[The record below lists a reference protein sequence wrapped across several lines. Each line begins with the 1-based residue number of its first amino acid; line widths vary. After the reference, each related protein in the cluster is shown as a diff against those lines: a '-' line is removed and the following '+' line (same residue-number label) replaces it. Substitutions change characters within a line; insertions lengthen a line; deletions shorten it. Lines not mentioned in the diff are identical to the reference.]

1 MNKYFESSLISSDG
15 KSYRID
21 LYGENYVGLNAPI
34 IGGAGSVFYLAY
46 NWSDYLQN
54 NQALTFGEANISA
67 AYKARVLADGGT
79 FENEDCLKE
88 FLGETDT
95 VVSFTYNASED
106 RTEITLAD
114 AVYSNQ
120 TIIKN
125 DVSDAAS
132 FVPVF
137 NPKIIDISTEWQDVE
152 EYIVSPL
159 MPSETTIN
167 YANVEENRSSIDT
180 AFFDRFLESYLQ
192 SDDDELKV
200 AVYLVD
206 GTATL
211 EWAGNLLVDLIEWN
225 NESSPREY
233 TFKAIDGINR
243 LKNIFY
249 EGDLNSLS
257 LRKVIDVIKDVLTLN
272 GLTYFWSNADGYI
285 AEAIEYESPDVI
297 GVTTTD
303 SILDYTYIPENLLIP
318 KDRKDNTEVE
328 FMTAYDVLYGILE
341 LFSCKMTHTEGLY
354 WITQTRN
361 YDGQQF
367 IFRLFNKENNT
378 YSTTFK
384 THLISN
390 LRVQAGGKFT
400 YFYGIN
406 RVSIETESAQVI
418 NFGENVN
425 NWQLQWLSGSTRLV
439 TANPASITIPPE
451 ININI
456 GDLPTG
462 NIFTIQLNY
471 WVANLLSTFV
481 DIDIKLSITSG
492 NKFLKG
498 GNGTAPYW
506 DDLTLTSNQ
515 FWIKNIYQQ
524 FNDRGMLDFTTP
536 VLPFDLDN
544 AAVKIEFVSR
554 LPGATSFFAWSQIL
568 NIEGLKILSADTSK
582 DGLEKIYVDNTNTK
596 FTKNLE
602 LENLIINEGDARVTA
617 NGLSVHTNYNTG
629 GTAILERKRFWDGD
643 FDVEGTLSTLRVLEA
658 MSLQFRPIERYLGG
672 FVGDYSPI
680 ESINY
685 NNKTFVCKRVVKD
698 YGMDEND
705 GDWFESTSS
714 RVGLGSNNNYD
725 QTDGKVYNEGL
736 RRYIGNKDGVGTL
749 NENIAAIATTSMVV
763 NLTDNVRIGDKLNFL
778 NYDNKEII
786 GEVVLTSA
794 HSAGSAVTISIE
806 SFTPVG
812 PIPAGV
818 EVVNAFKKLS
828 TSEVYRFDTL
838 QTTGVAGVP
847 PDAAS
852 MLEGEIRFV
861 GENIYRKD
869 GEIIYRWHGSQYNP

>member
-15 KSYRID
+15 KIYRVD
-21 LYGENYVGLNAPI
+21 LYGESYIGLNTLI
-34 IGGAGSVFYLAY
+34 TGGSGNIVYVDNDWTDYLDTSQDVLVDASIFGVSFIAY
-46 NWSDYLQN
+46 N
-54 NQALTFGEANISA
+54 SA
-67 AYKARVLADGGT
+67 S
-79 FENEDCLKE
+79 N
-88 FLGETDT
+88 
-95 VVSFTYNASED
+95 
-106 RTEITLAD
+106 RTEITLGGGFT
-114 AVYSNQ
+114 YGSQ
-120 TIIKN
+120 TTIKN
-125 DVSDAAS
+125 DFDGVNS

-137 NPKIIDISTEWQDVE
+137 SPKIIDISTEWQDVE

-159 MPSETTIN
+159 MPSETTIS
-167 YANVEENRSSIDT
+167 YANVEENRSSVDT

-200 AVYLVD
+200 AVYSVD

-272 GLTYFWSNADGYI
+272 GLTYFWSDTDGYI
-285 AEAIEYESPDVI
+285 AEAIEYESPDVT

-354 WITQTRN
+354 WITQVRN

-367 IFRLFNKENNT
+367 ILRLFNKENNT

-439 TANPASITIPPE
+439 TANPATITIPPE

-492 NKFLKG
+492 SKFLKG

-554 LPGATSFFAWSQIL
+554 LPGATSTAFWSQIL

-629 GTAILERKRFWDGD
+629 GTAILERKRFWNGD

-698 YGMDEND
+698 YGMDEHD

-714 RVGLGSNNNYD
+714 RVGLGSND
-725 QTDGKVYNEGL
+725 DKHDETDGEVINEGL
-736 RRYIGNKDGVGTL
+736 NIYVGNKDGVGILDETVL
-749 NENIAAIATTSMVV
+749 VAALTSLVV
-763 NLTDNVRIGDKLNFL
+763 NLTENVRIGDKLNIL
-778 NYDNKEII
+778 NYETKEIL
-786 GEVVLTSA
+786 GEVIVTA
-794 HSAGSAVTISIE
+794 DASAGNAVTVPIQ
-806 SFTPVG
+806 SFTPESQ
-812 PIPAGV
+812 IPAGY

-852 MLEGEIRFV
+852 MLNGEIRFV
-861 GENIYRKD
+861 GEDIYRKD
-869 GEIIYRWHGSQYNP
+869 GEIIYRWHGSLYNP

>member
-15 KSYRID
+15 KIYRVD
-21 LYGENYVGLNAPI
+21 LYGESYIGLNTLI
-34 IGGAGSVFYLAY
+34 TGGSGNIVYVDNDWTDYLDTSQDVLVDASIFGVSFIAY
-46 NWSDYLQN
+46 N
-54 NQALTFGEANISA
+54 SA
-67 AYKARVLADGGT
+67 S
-79 FENEDCLKE
+79 N
-88 FLGETDT
+88 
-95 VVSFTYNASED
+95 
-106 RTEITLAD
+106 RTEITLGGGFT
-114 AVYSNQ
+114 YGSQ
-120 TIIKN
+120 TTIKN
-125 DVSDAAS
+125 DFDGVNS

-137 NPKIIDISTEWQDVE
+137 SPKIIDISTEWQDVE

-159 MPSETTIN
+159 MPSETTIS
-167 YANVEENRSSIDT
+167 YANVEETRSSIDT
-180 AFFDRFLESYLQ
+180 AFFDRFVESYLQ

-211 EWAGNLLVDLIEWN
+211 EWAGNLVVDLIEWS

-243 LKNIFY
+243 LKNVFY
-249 EGDLNSLS
+249 EGDLNSLAVV
-257 LRKVIDVIKDVLTLN
+257 KVIDVIKDVLNLN
-272 GLTYFWSNADGYI
+272 GLTSLWSNTDGYI
-285 AEAIEYESPDVI
+285 AESIEYESPDVTS
-297 GVTTTD
+297 VTTSD

-318 KDRKDNTEVE
+318 KDVDNSEVD
-328 FMTAYDVLYGILE
+328 FMTGYDVLYGILE
-341 LFSCKMTHTEGLY
+341 LFSCKMVHTEGRY
-354 WITQTRN
+354 WITQVRN
-361 YDGQQF
+361 YDGTQF
-367 IFRLFNKENNT
+367 IYRLFNKANNT

-390 LRVQAGGKFT
+390 LRLQSGGKFT
-400 YFYGIN
+400 YFFGIN

-418 NFGENVN
+418 NFGGDVN
-425 NWQLQWLSGSTRLV
+425 NWQLQWNSGSTRLV
-439 TANPASITIPPE
+439 TSNPSTIITPPE

-471 WVANLLSTFV
+471 WVATFLSTFV

-492 NKFLKG
+492 NKFIKG

-506 DDLTLTSNQ
+506 DDLILTSNQ

-524 FNDRGMLDFTTP
+524 FNDRGMVDFTTP
-536 VLPFDLDN
+536 VLPFDLDS
-544 AAVKIEFVSR
+544 AAIKIEFVSR
-554 LPGATSFFAWSQIL
+554 LPGATSSAFWNQIL
-568 NIEGLKILSADTSK
+568 NIDSVKILSSDTSK
-582 DGLEKIYVDNTNTK
+582 NGLETIYVENTNTK

-602 LENLIINEGDARVTA
+602 LENLIINEGDTLVTA

-629 GTAILERKRFWDGD
+629 GAAIIDRTRFWNGD

-680 ESINY
+680 ESVSY
-685 NNKTFVCKRVVKD
+685 NNKTFVCKRVIKS
-698 YGMDEND
+698 YGMDENN

-736 RRYIGNKDGVGTL
+736 RMYIGNKDGVGIL

-763 NLTDNVRIGDKLNFL
+763 NLTDDVKIGDKLNFL

-838 QTTGVAGVP
+838 QTSGVAGVP
-847 PDAAS
+847 TIAVP
-852 MLEGEIRFV
+852 MLSNEIRYV
-861 GENIYRKD
+861 DGNIYIENATDVYKFT
-869 GEIIYRWHGSQYNP
+869 GTVYIPE